1 MPRQRPNEFHIA
13 DPRANSRLPPHRFP
27 VIYGSTT
34 RSPGVKFSN
43 DFSRACVGAYVQ
55 GGQSPFAWPQG
66 SAPSDGRLEGGYR
79 DAVRAFFQDMRMRG
93 LGDPLL
99 VVSDGAPGVIRAI
112 EECFPRSARQR
123 CLAHRMRN
131 LAVKVPTDLW
141 PRVQDA
147 GGGLLSGA
155 VTGDRARAHQ
165 RHPFWLHSHAAI
177 RGLLLRGRFR
187 SLHCASAVAGD
198 PPPHHAHDQFA

>member
-1 MPRQRPNEFHIA
+1 MISRARAWARTCKAANLLSRGSGNRSFERLLVVAKARSRADRQC
-13 DPRANSRLPPHRFP
+13 
-27 VIYGSTT
+27 IYGSTT

-55 GGQSPFAWPQG
+55 CGQSPFAWPQG

-112 EECFPRSARQR
+112 EECFPRSGRQR

-165 RHPFWLHSHAAI
+165 R
-177 RGLLLRGRFR
+177 R
-187 SLHCASAVAGD
+187 S
-198 PPPHHAHDQFA
+198 